1 MKQAQKEILKKI
13 EAASAFEEKA
23 VPLYSNHIA
32 QSLLQSGLEPAAR
45 AEAETILRR
54 LADESRGH
62 IALLKQVR
70 EIYLSNQE

>member
-1 MKQAQKEILKKI
+1 MKQGQKEILKKI
-13 EAASAFEEKA
+13 EAASAFEEKS

-32 QSLLQSGLEPAAR
+32 QALLQSGLEPSAR
-45 AEAETILRR
+45 IEAEGILRR

-70 EIYLSNQE
+70 EIYLSSQE